1 MVLYYFLAFAA
12 ATAIAIQAP
21 INSRL
26 GQALMGQP
34 LLAALISFSVGTI
47 ALFIICLFRADFNNL
62 GPTLLQQPLW
72 KLTGGLLGAFMVF
85 CSAYLPLKIGLGNF
99 LFMVVVSQIIIAL
112 VIDHFGLIGMPTR
125 AVDIWRVLGAV
136 VMTAGLLIFFFGG
149 KIAKQL
155 LS

>member
-47 ALFIICLFRADFNNL
+47 ALFILCLFRADFNNF
-62 GPTLLQQPLW
+62 GSTLLQQPLW
-72 KLTGGLLGAFMVF
+72 KLSGGLLGAFMVF
-85 CSAYLPLKIGLGNF
+85 CSALLPLKIGLGNF
-99 LFMVVVSQIIIAL
+99 LFMVVVTQIIIAL
-112 VIDHFGLIGMPTR
+112 IIDHFGLIGMPNKP
-125 AVDIWRVLGAV
+125 VDIWRLLGAL
-136 VMTAGLLIFFFGG
+136 VMMGGLFIFFFGG
-149 KIAKQL
+149 KIAKTL
-155 LS
+155 LG